1 VAVPEIHQHHRFVS
15 VPATPK
21 ATGIAQGVSFGMHAE
36 RLMSLDHLAFDAVA
50 FVAGA
55 TATLS
60 WFGDFARRIEF
71 LRFRSF

>member
-1 VAVPEIHQHHRFVS
+1 
-15 VPATPK
+15 
-21 ATGIAQGVSFGMHAE
+21 MHAE